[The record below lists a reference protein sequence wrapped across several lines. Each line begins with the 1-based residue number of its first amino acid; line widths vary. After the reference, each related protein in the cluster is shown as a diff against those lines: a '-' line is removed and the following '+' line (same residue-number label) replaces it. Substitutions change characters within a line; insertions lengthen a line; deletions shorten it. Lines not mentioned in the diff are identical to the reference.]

1 MTGDPPQQVDAFLDG
16 GAMDCGSGLLLLITR
31 SLRAVP
37 VGGVLQLRTE
47 ERSVVDDLPA
57 WARLAGHRLGDVRAD
72 DGAGPWHVAIER
84 GAAPVPASAS
94 GAAAAGPA
102 SSQTGYSDGTEV
114 PLGRRLWLYTN
125 FDCNLACNYCCAR
138 SSPAA
143 EKRRL
148 PADLAAAAMVEFVQ
162 LGGREV
168 LLTGGEPFLHP
179 ELDAMAA
186 AAPSALSVTILTNA
200 MVVGRGRR
208 RAMLEA
214 LDRDRVVLQV
224 SLDSADDA
232 LHDQNRGVGS
242 HARTLAGIGLVRE
255 LGFRVRVAATVRDS
269 TPRATAG
276 LHDRL
281 DDLGIPIA
289 DRLVRPVAAQGFAD
303 DGLVVTVDDLAPEPT
318 LTVDGA
324 WWHPVAVTDPAMRVA
339 DHPLPLSEVLGT
351 MADTVAV
358 QDQARA
364 EGRRHVFRCT

>member
-1 MTGDPPQQVDAFLDG
+1 MTSDSPPQADAYLDG
-16 GAMDCGSGLLLLITR
+16 GSMDCGSGLLLLITR
-31 SLRAVP
+31 SLRTVP
-37 VGGVLQLRTE
+37 LDGILLLRTQ

-57 WARLAGHRLGDVRAD
+57 WARLAGHSLQDVRPD
-72 DGAGPWHVAIER
+72 DGAGAWHVTIRR
-84 GAAPVPASAS
+84 GGPRAPAVGGSVTA
-94 GAAAAGPA
+94 
-102 SSQTGYSDGTEV
+102 SQTGYSGGTEV
-114 PLGRRLWLYTN
+114 PLGQRLWLYTN
-125 FDCNLACNYCCAR
+125 FDCNLACDYCCAK

-148 PADLAAAAMVEFVQ
+148 PVDLAAAAMAEFAV

-186 AAPSALSVTILTNA
+186 AVPSGLSVTILTNA
-200 MVVGRGRR
+200 MVLGRGRR
-208 RAMLEA
+208 LAMLQA

-224 SLDSADDA
+224 SLDSADEV
-232 LHDQNRGVGS
+232 LHDRHRGAGS
-242 HARTLAGIGLVRE
+242 HARTLSGIGAVRE
-255 LGFRVRVAATVRDS
+255 RGFRVRVAATVRDS

-289 DRLVRPVAAQGFAD
+289 DRLIRPVAAQGFAEN
-303 DGLVVTVDDLAPEPT
+303 GVVVTLDDLAPEPT

-339 DHPLPLSEVLGT
+339 DHPLPLSEVLGI
-351 MADTVAV
+351 MRDTVAV